1 MIKNKYLR
9 SQSPTLHLAV
19 RSKRMKDYSE
29 QSFSSCAQTKR
40 CFKDSHTRNTVSR
53 LAARSGVVSTGYSE
67 HSSSS
72 CAQTKR
78 CFKDSHTRNTVS
90 RLAARSS
97 SARLTRASGFTL
109 VELLVAIAIFA
120 VLSLLGWKIFDYLLK
135 VRDRNAQHEVQLF
148 ELQDG
153 YQQILRDTLQ
163 IIPLSA
169 NQGGQLHPALEL
181 DNQVLRFSK
190 AGVTDP
196 LKQGLSPFE
205 RIEYRYDSEQKKLYR
220 LKYSNLNT
228 SNREQPLSST
238 LLSQVEQF
246 QIMVLTPQ
254 EVTKWPEI
262 NLDPTKPE
270 EFRKLPKGIKIQL
283 TVAGVSYEW
292 IYSLNQGDLSLSK
305 QGGQ

>member
-9 SQSPTLHLAV
+9 SRSPVSHLAA
-19 RSKRMKDYSE
+19 RSEQMMRGYSE
-29 QSFSSCAQTKR
+29 QSSSSCAQTKLG
-40 CFKDSHTRNTVSR
+40 FKDSHTRNTVSR
-53 LAARSGVVSTGYSE
+53 LT
-67 HSSSS
+67 
-72 CAQTKR
+72 
-78 CFKDSHTRNTVS
+78 
-90 RLAARSS
+90 ARSS

-148 ELQDG
+148 ELQDA

-169 NQGGQLHPALEL
+169 NQGGQLRPALEL
-181 DNQVLRFSK
+181 DNQVLHFSK

-205 RIEYRYDSEQKKLYR
+205 RIEYRYDPEQKKLYR

-262 NLDPTKPE
+262 NIDPTKPE
-270 EFRKLPKGIKIQL
+270 EFRRLPKGIKIQL

-292 IYSLNQGDLSLSK
+292 IYSLNQGDLSLSNK
-305 QGGQ
+305 GVG

>member
-1 MIKNKYLR
+1 MIKNKSFR
-9 SQSPTLHLAV
+9 SPSSASRLAV
-19 RSKRMKDYSE
+19 RSEQMMRGYSE
-29 QSFSSCAQTKR
+29 Q
-40 CFKDSHTRNTVSR
+40 
-53 LAARSGVVSTGYSE
+53 
-67 HSSSS
+67 SSSS
-72 CAQTKR
+72 CAQAKLR
-78 CFKDSHTRNTVS
+78 FVNPR
-90 RLAARSS
+90 
-97 SARLTRASGFTL
+97 SGFTL

-120 VLSLLGWKIFDYLLK
+120 ILSLLGWKVFDYLLK
-135 VRDRNAQHEVQLF
+135 VRDRNTQHEVQLF
-148 ELQDG
+148 ELQDA
-153 YQQILRDTLQ
+153 YQQVLRDTLQ

-169 NQGGQLHPALEL
+169 NQGGQLRPALEI

-205 RIEYRYDSEQKKLYR
+205 RIEYRYDPDQKKLYR

-283 TVAGVSYEW
+283 TVAGISYEW

-305 QGGQ
+305 QGVQ

>member
-1 MIKNKYLR
+1 MIKNKYLHSR
-9 SQSPTLHLAV
+9 SPASRLAE
-19 RSKRMKDYSE
+19 RSEQMMGGYSE
-29 QSFSSCAQTKR
+29 QSSSSYVQTKR
-40 CFKDSHTRNTVSR
+40 GFKDSHTRNTVSR
-53 LAARSGVVSTGYSE
+53 LT
-67 HSSSS
+67 
-72 CAQTKR
+72 
-78 CFKDSHTRNTVS
+78 
-90 RLAARSS
+90 ARSS

-148 ELQDG
+148 ELQDA

-169 NQGGQLHPALEL
+169 NQGGQLRPALEL
-181 DNQVLRFSK
+181 DNQVLHFSK

-205 RIEYRYDSEQKKLYR
+205 RIEYRYDPEQKKLYR

-262 NLDPTKPE
+262 NIDPTKPE
-270 EFRKLPKGIKIQL
+270 EFRRLPKGIKIQL
-283 TVAGVSYEW
+283 TVVGVSYEW
-292 IYSLNQGDLSLSK
+292 IYSLNQGDLSLSNK
-305 QGGQ
+305 GVG

>member
-1 MIKNKYLR
+1 MIKNKYFHYR
-9 SQSPTLHLAV
+9 STAAH
-19 RSKRMKDYSE
+19 
-29 QSFSSCAQTKR
+29 
-40 CFKDSHTRNTVSR
+40 

-67 HSSSS
+67 HSSSF
-72 CAQTKR
+72 CAQTK
-78 CFKDSHTRNTVS
+78 CSFKDPHTRNMVS
-90 RLAARSS
+90 RLATGSEVVTTDYSEHSS
-97 SARLTRASGFTL
+97 SSYAQTKLRFVNPRSGFTL

-135 VRDRNAQHEVQLF
+135 VRDRNAVHEVHLF
-148 ELQDG
+148 ELQDA

-169 NQGGQLHPALEL
+169 NQGGQLHPALEI
-181 DNQVLRFSK
+181 DNQILRFSK

-205 RIEYRYDSEQKKLYR
+205 RIEYRYDAEQKKLYR
-220 LKYSNLNT
+220 LKYTNLNT

-238 LLSQVEQF
+238 LLSQVDQY

-254 EVTKWPEI
+254 EVTKWPEVNI
-262 NLDPTKPE
+262 DPTKPNE
-270 EFRKLPKGIKIQL
+270 LKKLPKGIKIQL

-292 IYSLNQGDLSLSK
+292 IYSLNQSNLALSQ
-305 QGGQ
+305 QGGS

>member
-1 MIKNKYLR
+1 MR
-9 SQSPTLHLAV
+9 G
-19 RSKRMKDYSE
+19 YSE
-29 QSFSSCAQTKR
+29 QSSSSSAQTKH
-40 CFKDSHTRNTVSR
+40 CFKDSHTRNIVSH
-53 LAARSGVVSTGYSE
+53 LAT
-67 HSSSS
+67 
-72 CAQTKR
+72 
-78 CFKDSHTRNTVS
+78 
-90 RLAARSS
+90 RSS

-109 VELLVAIAIFA
+109 VELLVSIAIFA
-120 VLSLLGWKIFDYLLK
+120 ILSLLGWKVFDYLLK
-135 VRDRNAQHEVQLF
+135 VRDRNTQHEVQLF
-148 ELQDG
+148 ELQDA
-153 YQQILRDTLQ
+153 YQQVLRDTLQ

-169 NQGGQLHPALEL
+169 NQGGQLRPALEI

-205 RIEYRYDSEQKKLYR
+205 RIEYRYDPDQKKLYR

-228 SNREQPLSST
+228 LNREQPLSST

-254 EVTKWPEI
+254 EVTKWPEVNI
-262 NLDPTKPE
+262 DPTKPD
-270 EFRKLPKGIKIQL
+270 EFRKLPKGIKMQL

>member
-1 MIKNKYLR
+1 MIKNKYLHSR
-9 SQSPTLHLAV
+9 SPASRLAE
-19 RSKRMKDYSE
+19 RSEQMMGDYSE
-29 QSFSSCAQTKR
+29 QSSSSYVQTKR
-40 CFKDSHTRNTVSR
+40 GFKDSHTRNTVSR
-53 LAARSGVVSTGYSE
+53 LTARS
-67 HSSSS
+67 
-72 CAQTKR
+72 
-78 CFKDSHTRNTVS
+78 N
-90 RLAARSS
+90 
-97 SARLTRASGFTL
+97 SARLTRAAGFTL

-148 ELQDG
+148 ELQDA

-169 NQGGQLHPALEL
+169 NQGGQLRPALEL
-181 DNQVLRFSK
+181 DNQVLHFSK

-205 RIEYRYDSEQKKLYR
+205 RIEYRYDPDQKKLYR

-262 NLDPTKPE
+262 NIDPTKPE

-292 IYSLNQGDLSLSK
+292 IYSLNQGDLSLSNK
-305 QGGQ
+305 GVG

>member
-9 SQSPTLHLAV
+9 SRSPVSHLAA
-19 RSKRMKDYSE
+19 RSEQMMRGYSE
-29 QSFSSCAQTKR
+29 QSSSSCAQTTR
-40 CFKDSHTRNTVSR
+40 GFKDSHTRNTVSR
-53 LAARSGVVSTGYSE
+53 LT
-67 HSSSS
+67 
-72 CAQTKR
+72 
-78 CFKDSHTRNTVS
+78 
-90 RLAARSS
+90 ARSS

-148 ELQDG
+148 ELQDA

-169 NQGGQLHPALEL
+169 NQGGQLRPALEL
-181 DNQVLRFSK
+181 DNQVLHFSK

-205 RIEYRYDSEQKKLYR
+205 RIEYRYDPDQKKLYR

-228 SNREQPLSST
+228 SNKEQPLSST

-262 NLDPTKPE
+262 NIDPTKPE

-292 IYSLNQGDLSLSK
+292 IYSLNQGDLSFSNK
-305 QGGQ
+305 GVG

>member
-1 MIKNKYLR
+1 MIKNKYIHIR
-9 SQSPTLHLAV
+9 SIA
-19 RSKRMKDYSE
+19 
-29 QSFSSCAQTKR
+29 
-40 CFKDSHTRNTVSR
+40 
-53 LAARSGVVSTGYSE
+53 
-67 HSSSS
+67 
-72 CAQTKR
+72 
-78 CFKDSHTRNTVS
+78 S

-135 VRDRNAQHEVQLF
+135 VRDRNAEHEVHLF
-148 ELQDG
+148 ELQDA

-169 NQGGQLHPALEL
+169 NQGGQLHPALEI
-181 DNQVLRFSK
+181 DNQILRFSK

-205 RIEYRYDSEQKKLYR
+205 RIEYRYDADQKKLYR
-220 LKYSNLNT
+220 LKYTNLNT

-238 LLSQVEQF
+238 LLNQVDQY

-254 EVTKWPEI
+254 EVTKWPEVNI
-262 NLDPTKPE
+262 DPTKPNE
-270 EFRKLPKGIKIQL
+270 LKKLPKGIKIQL
-283 TVAGVSYEW
+283 TVAGVNYEW
-292 IYSLNQGDLSLSK
+292 IYSLNQGDLSLS
-305 QGGQ
+305 QEGNS